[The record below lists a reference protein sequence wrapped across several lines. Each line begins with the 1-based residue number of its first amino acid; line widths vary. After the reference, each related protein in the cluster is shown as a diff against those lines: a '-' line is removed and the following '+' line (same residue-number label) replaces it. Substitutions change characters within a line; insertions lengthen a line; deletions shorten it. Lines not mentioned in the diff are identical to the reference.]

1 MKRAE
6 RAHPLF
12 TGRLQFA
19 RALQARPFALL
30 WTGQTISVLGDAVFT
45 IALTWEVLLLT
56 GSATAMS
63 LIVLAQWTPRIALL
77 LFGGVLADRVSRR
90 LLMLLADS
98 GRGLIVLLVAWL
110 SWSHSLQFW
119 HLVALA
125 PLFGIVSSFFDPAYS
140 AIVPQL
146 VETDALASANSLNIV
161 SRNTGFLLGP
171 MLSAGCITLFG
182 PASAFAFDGLT
193 FFISASFLIALRLP
207 ASLEVTKVRQLRLV
221 DSTQPVSNELLLEGS
236 SSPVASV
243 QVALDEGLAPASSG
257 KVGGALQ
264 DIREGLRY
272 VFAHTW
278 LWVAVLASPLVSIGF
293 AGPMWVALPRLV
305 RDVYGAGVWLI
316 GAMATSDAIGS
327 IFAALFTGNASKI
340 QRRGIAA
347 FSSII
352 IGGCALV
359 ACAIPLPRVIEPF
372 VAITASALVG
382 CGLAIFMII
391 WGTLQQEKVP
401 NHMLGRVSSITQ
413 LGSVSALPLG
423 LVLAGLL
430 ADHVGP
436 ASVFAIGGM
445 LVIVPAAL
453 ALGFREIRRLE

>member
-1 MKRAE
+1 MKRAAQ
-6 RAHPLF
+6 AHPTF
-12 TGRLQFA
+12 IDRFQFA
-19 RALQARPFALL
+19 HALQSRPFALL
-30 WTGQTISVLGDAVFT
+30 WTGQTISVSGDAVFT

-56 GSATAMS
+56 GSSTAMS
-63 LIVLAQWTPRIALL
+63 LIVLAQWAPRIILL

-90 LLMLLADS
+90 LLMLWADS

-110 SWSHSLQFW
+110 SWTHQLQFW

-125 PLFGIVSSFFDPAYS
+125 PLFGIVSSFFDPAYQ
-140 AIVPQL
+140 AILPQL

-182 PASAFAFDGLT
+182 PVSAFAFDALT
-193 FFISASFLIALRLP
+193 FFISSAFLIAIRLP
-207 ASLEVTKVRQLRLV
+207 VSPDSPATKLLSNQPLAQLEDKAGQSER
-221 DSTQPVSNELLLEGS
+221 SPNNIGS
-236 SSPVASV
+236 
-243 QVALDEGLAPASSG
+243 
-257 KVGGALQ
+257 ALQ
-264 DIREGLRY
+264 DMREGLRY

-278 LWVAVLASPLVSIGF
+278 LWVAVLASPLVAVGF

-327 IFAALFTGNASKI
+327 IIAALVIGNASKL
-340 QRRGIAA
+340 RHRGLVA
-347 FSSII
+347 FTSII
-352 IGGCALV
+352 VGGCALV
-359 ACAIPLPRVIEPF
+359 ACAIPLSHAIEPPI
-372 VAITASALVG
+372 AITASALVG

-401 NHMLGRVSSITQ
+401 NDMLGRVSSITQ
-413 LGSVSALPLG
+413 LGSVSALPAG

-436 ASVFAIGGM
+436 ASVFAIGS
-445 LVIVPAAL
+445 LFVIVPAAL
-453 ALGFREIRRLE
+453 ALCFRAIRQLE

>member
-1 MKRAE
+1 MKRAA
-6 RAHPLF
+6 RTYPSLLDRF
-12 TGRLQFA
+12 QFA
-19 RALQARPFALL
+19 RALQARSFAFL

-63 LIVLAQWTPRIALL
+63 LIVLAQWTPRVVLL

-90 LLMLLADS
+90 LLMLWADS

-110 SWSHSLQFW
+110 SWSHQLQFW

-125 PLFGIVSSFFDPAYS
+125 PLFGIVSSFFDPAYQ
-140 AIVPQL
+140 AILPQI

-182 PASAFAFDGLT
+182 PASAFVFDALT
-193 FFISASFLIALRLP
+193 FFISTVFLIAIKL
-207 ASLEVTKVRQLRLV
+207 
-221 DSTQPVSNELLLEGS
+221 PVSPATKPLQEQTPAELEDKAGQHGS
-236 SSPVASV
+236 SS
-243 QVALDEGLAPASSG
+243 SSIG
-257 KVGGALQ
+257 STLH
-264 DIREGLRY
+264 DMREGLRY

-278 LWVAVLASPLVSIGF
+278 LWVAVLAAPLVAVGF

-316 GAMATSDAIGS
+316 GAMATSDAVGS
-327 IFAALFTGNASKI
+327 IIAALFIGNASKL
-340 QRRGIAA
+340 RHRGLVA
-347 FSSII
+347 FTSII
-352 IGGCALV
+352 VGGCALL
-359 ACAIPLPRVIEPF
+359 ACAIPLSHAFEPPL
-372 VAITASALVG
+372 AITASALVG

-391 WGTLQQEKVP
+391 WSTLQQEKVP
-401 NHMLGRVSSITQ
+401 NDMLGRISSITQ
-413 LGSVSALPLG
+413 LGSVSALPAG

-436 ASVFAIGGM
+436 ASVFAVGGM

-453 ALGFREIRRLE
+453 ALCFRAIRRLE

>member
-1 MKRAE
+1 MRRA
-6 RAHPLF
+6 AHSHSLF

-19 RALQARPFALL
+19 RALRARSFALL

-63 LIVLAQWTPRIALL
+63 LIVLAQWTPRIILL

-90 LLMLLADS
+90 LLMLWADS

-110 SWSHSLQFW
+110 SWSHQLQFW

-125 PLFGIVSSFFDPAYS
+125 PLFGIVSSFFDPAYQ
-140 AIVPQL
+140 AIQPQL
-146 VETDALASANSLNIV
+146 VEKDALASANSLNIV

-182 PASAFAFDGLT
+182 LASAFAFDGLT
-193 FFISASFLIALRLP
+193 FFISATFLIAIRLP
-207 ASLEVTKVRQLRLV
+207 ASPAMTPVQEQAQAQLEEKESR
-221 DSTQPVSNELLLEGS
+221 SEGS
-236 SSPVASV
+236 SNNT
-243 QVALDEGLAPASSG
+243 
-257 KVGGALQ
+257 GGALR

-316 GAMATSDAIGS
+316 GAMATSDAVGS
-327 IFAALFTGNASKI
+327 IIAALLIGNASKLWG
-340 QRRGIAA
+340 RGIVA

-352 IGGCALV
+352 VGGCALV
-359 ACAIPLPRVIEPF
+359 ACAIPLSHAIEPL
-372 VAITASALVG
+372 VAIVASSLVG
-382 CGLAIFMII
+382 FGLAIFMII

-401 NHMLGRVSSITQ
+401 NDMLGRVSSITQ

-430 ADHVGP
+430 SDHISP

-453 ALGFREIRRLE
+453 SLCFRAIRRLE

>member
-1 MKRAE
+1 MRRAA
-6 RAHPLF
+6 RPYSALLD
-12 TGRLQFA
+12 RLQFA

-77 LFGGVLADRVSRR
+77 LFGGVLADRFSRR
-90 LLMLLADS
+90 LLMLWADS

-110 SWSHSLQFW
+110 SWSHQLQFW

-125 PLFGIVSSFFDPAYS
+125 PLFGIVSSFFDPAYQ
-140 AIVPQL
+140 AILPQL

-161 SRNTGFLLGP
+161 SRNTGFLFGP

-193 FFISASFLIALRLP
+193 FFISAAFLIAIRLP
-207 ASLEVTKVRQLRLV
+207 ASSEVPLV
-221 DSTQPVSNELLLEGS
+221 QQSQSVVSVQPVNRDRLS
-236 SSPVASV
+236 
-243 QVALDEGLAPASSG
+243 PASSSKLG
-257 KVGGALQ
+257 SALQ

-305 RDVYGAGVWLI
+305 HDVYGAGVWLI

-327 IFAALFTGNASKI
+327 IIAALFIGNASKLR
-340 QRRGIAA
+340 RRGIVA
-347 FSSII
+347 FTSIVV
-352 IGGCALV
+352 GGCALI
-359 ACAIPLPRVIEPF
+359 ACAIPLSHAIEPP
-372 VAITASALVG
+372 VAIAASALVG
-382 CGLAIFMII
+382 YGLAIFMII

-401 NHMLGRVSSITQ
+401 GDMLGRVSSITQ

-436 ASVFAIGGM
+436 ASVFAIGGV

-453 ALGFREIRRLE
+453 ALCFRAIRWLE